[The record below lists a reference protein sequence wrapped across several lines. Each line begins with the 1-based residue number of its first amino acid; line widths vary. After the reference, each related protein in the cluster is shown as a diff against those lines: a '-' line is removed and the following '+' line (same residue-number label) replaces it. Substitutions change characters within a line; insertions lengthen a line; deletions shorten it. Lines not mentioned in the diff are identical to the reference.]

1 MKGRAVVQCA
11 GGVVT
16 QVTGAGLSDQVVVV
30 VVVVVGTSHA
40 PHSPAP
46 TDAECQRSRAG
57 HSADI
62 RYTMA
67 AGGGMRDR

>member
-1 MKGRAVVQCA
+1 M
-11 GGVVT
+11 T
-16 QVTGAGLSDQVVVV
+16 QVTRAGLSDQ

-46 TDAECQRSRAG
+46 RLTSDAECQRSRAG